1 MHVLVKMRTQLYQI
15 LYSDSRP
22 FAHHLVKILILLS
35 VAAVVAVAMIGTLP
49 RFDLVPDAVMNT
61 VRLAAMVVLTIELV
75 ARFWVAPEG
84 TAHAFDTA
92 IPDAARKDDASGS
105 RLVYLRSSLGLVD
118 VLVVLPAWVNL
129 LYPISL
135 HWFELAA
142 ALSLFKLARYVP
154 ALSLVT
160 AVVARQGRSIYAA
173 LVVLGILLVCSATV
187 IYMVEYEAQ
196 PAYFASIPHSL
207 WWAISTMATVGSGDM
222 APITAIGRLVGGI
235 AMVFGIAMFAVP
247 AGILASGFAEELR
260 KRDFVV
266 NWQSVARVPLFA
278 RLDANAIASVAQ
290 LLKPRSVSA
299 NQVIVRRGDVGD
311 SMFFIMEGEVEV
323 DITPNP
329 VRLKQGAFFGEIA
342 LVENVPRTATI
353 LSLTNC
359 RLLVLETVDF
369 ERLTTQIPDL
379 KDQIKRIS
387 DKRLSE
393 R

>member
-1 MHVLVKMRTQLYQI
+1 MLAKMRTQIYQI
-15 LYSDSRP
+15 LYSDRRP
-22 FAHHLVKILILLS
+22 LAHNVVKALILLS
-35 VAAVVAVAMIGTLP
+35 VAAVVAIAMIKTLP
-49 RFDLVPDAVMNT
+49 RFDLVADAIMNT
-61 VRLAAMVVLTIELV
+61 VRMAAMAVLTIELV

-84 TAHAFDTA
+84 SAHTFDTTNSGA
-92 IPDAARKDDASGS
+92 PHTEGTSAS
-105 RLVYLRSSLGLVD
+105 RFAYLVSPLGLVD
-118 VLVVLPAWVNL
+118 LLAVLPAWVNL
-129 LYPISL
+129 LHPVPL

-142 ALSLFKLARYVP
+142 ALSLFKLSRYVP
-154 ALSLVT
+154 GLSLVT

-187 IYMVEYEAQ
+187 IYMVEYATQ
-196 PAYFASIPHSL
+196 PAYSASIPHSL

-222 APITAIGRLVGGI
+222 APITPIGRIVGGI

-299 NQVIVRRGDVGD
+299 NQVIVRRGDIAD
-311 SMFFIMEGEVEV
+311 SMYFIMEGEVEV

-329 VRLKQGAFFGEIA
+329 VRLKQGGFFGEIA
-342 LVENVPRTATI
+342 LVENIPRTATI

-387 DKRLSE
+387 DKRLPGQ
-393 R
+393 

>member
-1 MHVLVKMRTQLYQI
+1 MRTQIYQI

-22 FAHHLVKILILLS
+22 LAHHVVKGLFLLAVGA
-35 VAAVVAVAMIGTLP
+35 VAAVAMIETLP
-49 RFDLVPDAVMNT
+49 RFDQAAEAAMNT
-61 VRLAAMVVLTIELV
+61 VRATAMVVLSVELIV
-75 ARFWVAPEG
+75 RFWVAPEG
-84 TAHAFDTA
+84 SAHTFDTTN
-92 IPDAARKDDASGS
+92 SGS
-105 RLVYLRSSLGLVD
+105 FHTAETSASRFTYLVSPLGLVD
-118 VLVVLPAWVNL
+118 LLAVVPAWVNL
-129 LYPISL
+129 LHPVPL

-160 AVVARQGRSIYAA
+160 AVVVRQGRSIYAA
-173 LVVLGILLVCSATV
+173 LVVLSILLVFAATV
-187 IYMVEYEAQ
+187 IYLFEYEAQ
-196 PAYFASIPHSL
+196 PASFSSIPESL
-207 WWAISTMATVGSGDM
+207 WWAITTMATVGYGDM
-222 APITAIGRLVGGI
+222 SPITPIGKLVGGI

-278 RLDANAIASVAQ
+278 HLDANAIAAVTQ

-299 NQVIVRRGDVGD
+299 NQAIVRRGDIGD
-311 SMFFIMEGEVEV
+311 SMYFIMEGEVEV

-329 VRLKQGAFFGEIA
+329 VRLKQGDFFGEIA

>member
-1 MHVLVKMRTQLYQI
+1 MRTQIYQI

-22 FAHHLVKILILLS
+22 LTHNVVKALILLS
-35 VAAVVAVAMIGTLP
+35 VAAVVAIAMIKTLP
-49 RFDLVPDAVMNT
+49 RFDLVADAIMNT
-61 VRLAAMVVLTIELV
+61 VRMAAMAVLTIELV

-84 TAHAFDTA
+84 AAHAFENA
-92 IPDAARKDDASGS
+92 IPDAAQKDEVSGS
-105 RLVYLRSSLGLVD
+105 RLAYLRSSLGLVD
-118 VLVVLPAWVNL
+118 LLVVLPAWANL
-129 LYPISL
+129 LYPISP
-135 HWFELAA
+135 HWFELTA
-142 ALSLFKLARYVP
+142 ALSLFKLSRYVP
-154 ALSLVT
+154 GLSLVT
-160 AVVARQGRSIYAA
+160 AVVARQARSIYAA

-187 IYMVEYEAQ
+187 IYMVEYETQ
-196 PAYFASIPHSL
+196 PAYFTSIPHSL

-222 APITAIGRLVGGI
+222 APITPIGRIVGGI

-299 NQVIVRRGDVGD
+299 NQVIVRRGDIAD
-311 SMFFIMEGEVEV
+311 SMYFIMEGEVEV

-329 VRLKQGAFFGEIA
+329 VRLKQGDFFGEIA
-342 LVENVPRTATI
+342 LVENIPRTATI

-387 DKRLSE
+387 DKRLPGQ
-393 R
+393 

>member
-1 MHVLVKMRTQLYQI
+1 MLVKMRTQIYQI
-15 LYSDSRP
+15 LYSDRHP
-22 FAHHLVKILILLS
+22 FAHNVVKALILLS
-35 VAAVVAVAMIGTLP
+35 VAAVVAIAMIKTLP
-49 RFDLVPDAVMNT
+49 RFDLAADTVMNS
-61 VRLAAMVVLTIELV
+61 VRLAAMAVLTIELV
-75 ARFWVAPEG
+75 ARFWVAPESA
-84 TAHAFDTA
+84 AHAFETT
-92 IPDAARKDDASGS
+92 IPDAARKDEVSGS

-118 VLVVLPAWVNL
+118 VLVVLPAWANL
-129 LYPISL
+129 LYPISPHL
-135 HWFELAA
+135 FELAA
-142 ALSLFKLARYVP
+142 AVSLFKLARYVP

-187 IYMVEYEAQ
+187 IYIVEYETQ
-196 PAYFASIPHSL
+196 PEYFASIPHSL

-222 APITAIGRLVGGI
+222 APITPIGRLVGGI

-299 NQVIVRRGDVGD
+299 NQVIVRRGDIAD
-311 SMFFIMEGEVEV
+311 SMYFIMEGEVEV

-329 VRLKQGAFFGEIA
+329 VRLKQGDFFGEIA
-342 LVENVPRTATI
+342 LVENIHRTATI

-387 DKRLSE
+387 DKRLPGQ
-393 R
+393 

>member
-1 MHVLVKMRTQLYQI
+1 MRTQIYQI
-15 LYSDSRP
+15 LYSDRRP
-22 FAHHLVKILILLS
+22 LAHNVVKALVLLS
-35 VAAVVAVAMIGTLP
+35 VAAVVAIAMIKTLP
-49 RFDLVPDAVMNT
+49 RFDLVADAIMNT
-61 VRLAAMVVLTIELV
+61 VRMAAMAVLTIELV

-84 TAHAFDTA
+84 AAHAFENA
-92 IPDAARKDDASGS
+92 IPDAAQKDEVSGS
-105 RLVYLRSSLGLVD
+105 RLAYLRSSLGLVD
-118 VLVVLPAWVNL
+118 LLVVLPAWANL
-129 LYPISL
+129 LYPISP
-135 HWFELAA
+135 HWFELTA
-142 ALSLFKLARYVP
+142 ALSLFKLSRYVP
-154 ALSLVT
+154 GLSLVT

-187 IYMVEYEAQ
+187 IYMVEYETQ
-196 PAYFASIPHSL
+196 PAYFTSIPHSL

-222 APITAIGRLVGGI
+222 APITPIGRIVGGI

-299 NQVIVRRGDVGD
+299 NQVIVRRGDIAD
-311 SMFFIMEGEVEV
+311 SMYFIMEGEVEV

-329 VRLKQGAFFGEIA
+329 VRLKQGDFFGEIA
-342 LVENVPRTATI
+342 LVENIPRTATI

-387 DKRLSE
+387 DKRLPGQ
-393 R
+393 